1 MQNEKEREISQDQ
14 AVALSARRAW
24 LGRRAHRSAH
34 IMCSRVL
41 SLCAVLQSLRRS
53 HASQVDSVRASKS
66 AHARGAGG
74 EGGRRER
81 SMRLEIGTE
90 RGMHAELFFYIH
102 LHASMG
108 SAAAAGWSRQREDA
122 AAQCESLCSAAST
135 MSFLSMLLC
144 DGRDSSVSSVATPV
158 GASIS
163 WECAQHGDR
172 FGGKLNSL
180 QSRAGQQR
188 SHPYG
193 KAVLAARAS
202 LQCRALI
209 HEVAAPPRA
218 PVARARAQ
226 MLVIEGKAATEHCG
240 SKHGCTPCACTP
252 CTNSVLAS
260 ATPIHSTLRG
270 VAIFNKEWV
279 RRRQVSF

>member
-1 MQNEKEREISQDQ
+1 
-14 AVALSARRAW
+14 
-24 LGRRAHRSAH
+24 
-34 IMCSRVL
+34 
-41 SLCAVLQSLRRS
+41 
-53 HASQVDSVRASKS
+53 
-66 AHARGAGG
+66 
-74 EGGRRER
+74 
-81 SMRLEIGTE
+81 
-90 RGMHAELFFYIH
+90 MHAELFFYIH

-240 SKHGCTPCACTP
+240 SLRLKAWLHTMRVHTMHELGAGQCNPY
-252 CTNSVLAS
+252 SQYAS
-260 ATPIHSTLRG
+260 
-270 VAIFNKEWV
+270 
-279 RRRQVSF
+279 RRRDLQQGVGSAAASFFLKFY